1 MTNLATY
8 LKVQDQPTTAD
19 MPAPAIALAIGA
31 HPDDIEFGCGG
42 TLAKW
47 SRDDCKIHYLILTD
61 GSKGTW
67 DEHRDAGE
75 LADTRRLEAIEAAR
89 TISPSSEVHFLGRID
104 GELESTPKERSE
116 VAYLIRQIK
125 PEAILGHDPFKRYR
139 LHPDH
144 RNAGWITC
152 DSIVAARDPLFF
164 PEHNLPRHRPKALL
178 LWEADEPDHFE
189 SIGDYLDSKVTAL
202 LQHRSQYE
210 TTLGITGEVSDA
222 AMSQLADTVA
232 RQAEAVSLRWKK
244 KEAGEEFKLI
254 TDL

>member
-1 MTNLATY
+1 M
-8 LKVQDQPTTAD
+8 
-19 MPAPAIALAIGA
+19 
-31 HPDDIEFGCGG
+31 
-42 TLAKW
+42 
-47 SRDDCKIHYLILTD
+47 IHYLILTD

-67 DEHRDAGE
+67 NENIDSNE
-75 LADTRRLEAIEAAR
+75 LAQVRKLEATESAR
-89 TISPSSEVHFLGRID
+89 TISATAEVHFLGRLD

-116 VAYLIRQIK
+116 VAYLIRQVK
-125 PEAILGHDPFKRYR
+125 PEVILGHDPFKRYR

-164 PEHNLPRHRPKALL
+164 PEHKLERHRPKALL

-189 SIGDYLDSKVTAL
+189 TTETYLQFKVDAL
-202 LQHRSQYE
+202 LAHRSQYE
-210 TTLGITGEVSDA
+210 TTMGIGGEVTA
-222 AMSQLADTVA
+222 AQKAHLVSMVTH
-232 RQAEAVSLRWKK
+232 QAESVSLRWNK

>member
-1 MTNLATY
+1 
-8 LKVQDQPTTAD
+8 
-19 MPAPAIALAIGA
+19 MPVPAIALAIGA

-47 SRDDCKIHYLILTD
+47 SNGGCIIHYLILTD

-67 DEHRDAGE
+67 DENRDPSE
-75 LADTRRLEAIEAAR
+75 LAHARKLEAIESAR
-89 TISPSSEVHFLGRID
+89 TISISAEVHFLGRID
-104 GELESTPKERSE
+104 GELESTHKERSE

-125 PEAILGHDPFKRYR
+125 PEVILGHDPFKRYR

-164 PEHNLPRHRPKALL
+164 PEHKLERHRPNALL

-189 SIGDYLDSKVTAL
+189 STEAYLQSKVDAL
-202 LQHRSQYE
+202 LKHKSQYE
-210 TTLGITGEVSDA
+210 TTMGISGEVSA
-222 AMSQLADTVA
+222 AAKSQLASMVA
-232 RQAEAVSLRWKK
+232 HQAEVVSLRWNE
-244 KEAGEEFKLI
+244 KEVGEEFKLI